1 MADSPQGP
9 PPFRPIPGSD
19 TPDASMPE
27 PDIRDHVRNQMTDDD
42 PAEVAVHA
50 VDEIAAAAQ
59 DADDAQEQ
67 AKAAAAEAQT
77 AQADAEALRAENADL
92 QDQLLRRAAEFQN
105 YRRRAEA
112 DRDAA
117 RRAGRDSVLLPV
129 LDVLDDLRRSL
140 DASRRAKKQDVGA
153 AAAPAYEALAEGV
166 ELVYQKFED
175 ALDKL
180 GVERIPAVGE
190 PFSEDAHEAMMT
202 QPSEDYASGT
212 VIAELQPGYRTG
224 ERVIRH
230 ARVIVAQ

>member
-1 MADSPQGP
+1 
-9 PPFRPIPGSD
+9 
-19 TPDASMPE
+19 MPE
-27 PDIRDHVRNQMTDDD
+27 PDIRDHVRQQMTDDD

-59 DADDAQEQ
+59 DAEAAQTEAQ
-67 AKAAAAEAQT
+67 AAAAQ
-77 AQADAEALRAENADL
+77 AEALRAENADL

-140 DASRRAKKQDVGA
+140 DASRRAKKQDAGA
-153 AAAPAYEALAEGV
+153 AAAPAYEALSEGV

-175 ALDKL
+175 ALEKL

-202 QPSEDYASGT
+202 QPSEQYAPGT